1 MSPPASSLSV
11 SLTPDQQAVFEYQ
24 AVKASKELVKFS
36 QLDHKYI
43 AQLSSQANNKT
54 TVETCMS
61 DGAVCARIVVQATLS
76 EIAKLYLPTD
86 HASFQEYSQRLYPGT
101 VIEAQHVQTLRASRK
116 RQLTAIRWTAWH
128 VAPIVQ
134 PRDFV
139 VLEVSLLSLDTL
151 LIYRQHNHDCS
162 YRGQK
167 GWVQSQHSLPSI
179 QSPHFPEYVRGNV
192 VRAGVVCL
200 EVPCRPGWVQ
210 VTQIA
215 QLDLKGALPPWL
227 GRLAATKF
235 AQSIQNLPHRVDE
248 ARLSAMDLALPER
261 SLPSLGETTCGRCQK
276 HCRAPRE
283 HCRKC
288 GFIACIDC
296 SAVYSLR
303 VEQGVDFHVRLCRHC
318 VQTCTSATNKKE
330 DCDESYA
337 VMKTTSSIFRPSR
350 GCGYPIAEPSMPVR
364 ASQPFKRYVLL

>member
-11 SLTPDQQAVFEYQ
+11 SLTPDQQAVFENQ

-36 QLDHKYI
+36 QLDHKFI
-43 AQLSSQANNKT
+43 AQLSSQANNNT

-139 VLEVSLLSLDTL
+139 VLE
-151 LIYRQHNHDCS
+151 HNHDCS

-200 EVPCRPGWVQ
+200 E
-210 VTQIA
+210 
-215 QLDLKGALPPWL
+215 GALPPWL

-248 ARLSAMDLALPER
+248 ARLSALDLALPER

>member
-1 MSPPASSLSV
+1 MPPPASSLSV
-11 SLTPDQQAVFEYQ
+11 SLTPDQQAVFENQ

-43 AQLSSQANNKT
+43 AQLSSQTNNT
-54 TVETCMS
+54 TVETCTS

-86 HASFQEYSQRLYPGT
+86 QASFQDYSERLYPGT
-101 VIEAQHVQTLRASRK
+101 VIEAHNVQTLGASRK
-116 RQLTAIRWTAWH
+116 RQLTAIRWTVWH
-128 VAPIVQ
+128 VAPILQ

-139 VLEVSLLSLDTL
+139 VLE
-151 LIYRQHNHDCS
+151 HNHCCS

-167 GWVQSQHSLPSI
+167 GWVQSQHSLQSI
-179 QSPHFPEYVRGNV
+179 QSPHFPEYVRGNI

-200 EVPCRPGWVQ
+200 EVPGRPGWVQ

-248 ARLSAMDLALPER
+248 ARLSALDLALPDR
-261 SLPSLGETTCGRCQK
+261 SLPSLGETNCGRCQR

-318 VQTCTSATNKKE
+318 VQTCTSATNEKE
-330 DCDESYA
+330 ECDESYTL
-337 VMKTTSSIFRPSR
+337 MKATSSIFRPSR
-350 GCGYPIAEPSMPVR
+350 GCGYPIAEPSMRIR